1 MKFRPSLVLALI
13 SLVLFSAT
21 SCTKKYT
28 CHCDF
33 KYTGAPGLPDS
44 NAVEWE
50 ITDTKSKAETIC
62 KGESK
67 TFDKNN
73 IHTVETCYLY

>member
-1 MKFRPSLVLALI
+1 MKFRSTIVLASVFI
-13 SLVLFSAT
+13 VLLSST

-33 KYTGAPGLPDS
+33 TFSGAPGLPDS
-44 NAVEWE
+44 NFVEFD

-67 TFDKNN
+67 TFEKNK
-73 IHTVETCYLY
+73 IKTVETCYLY